1 MDTFDY
7 IVVGAGSAGCVLA
20 NRLSADPG
28 NSVLLLE
35 AGGRDWHP
43 LIHVPVGF
51 WKMVDRPSVNW
62 CFDTEPETGTGRR
75 RLPIP
80 RGRVLG
86 GSSSIN
92 AMLYVR
98 GQARDYDT
106 WAQLGNRGWSYREV
120 LPHFK
125 RSERFERGGD
135 DFRGGDGE
143 LNVADM
149 MERHPLPDAFV
160 EAGTELGYAKNPDCN
175 GPSQEGF
182 GYYQVTQRRGRRH
195 STARAFLNPARR
207 RSNLTIRTRALAH
220 RVLVE
225 NGRAVGVRYGSA
237 RTRGNTATEVR
248 ARREVVLAAGAVQSP
263 QLLELSGIGQP
274 DLLRQHDI
282 PVVHEL
288 PGVGENYRDHY
299 LSAVAWRVR
308 HSRTL
313 NEDTR
318 GLPFVL
324 AALRYA
330 ATRRGAFTCTA
341 AGVAHAFV
349 RTRPELETPDLQFD
363 FAHASHVPG
372 KKGTLEREPGMT
384 LSVWQLR
391 PESRGSIH
399 IKRADP
405 TAPPAIRPNFLSEQ
419 MDRDTL
425 VEGIRI
431 ARRIGDAPS
440 LARYREHELSPG
452 AEVRTY
458 DEILDFCRRAGS
470 TVFHPAGTCKMG
482 RDAGAVVDERL
493 RVRGLDGLRVA
504 DASIMP
510 TLVSGNTN
518 APAIMIGEKGAAM
531 ILEDHR
537 DERRNPR
544 GPEVATCS

>member
-1 MDTFDY
+1 MDEFDY

-43 LIHVPVGF
+43 LIHVPLGF

-62 CFDTEPETGTGRR
+62 CFDTEPEAGTGHR

-80 RGRVLG
+80 RGKVLG

-106 WAQLGNRGWSYREV
+106 WAQLGNRGWSYEAV

-135 DFRGGDGE
+135 GFRGGDGE
-143 LNVADM
+143 LNVADV
-149 MERHPLPDAFV
+149 MERHPLLDAFV
-160 EAGTELGYAKNPDCN
+160 EAGTELGYAKNPDYN
-175 GPSQEGF
+175 GASQEGF
-182 GYYQVTQRRGRRH
+182 GYYQVTQQRGRRH
-195 STARAFLNPARR
+195 STARAFLDPARR
-207 RSNLTIRTRALAH
+207 RSNLTIRTRALTH

-237 RTRGNTATEVR
+237 RARGNTATEVR

-274 DLLRQHDI
+274 DLLREHDI
-282 PVVHEL
+282 PIVHEL

-318 GLPFVL
+318 GARFAL
-324 AALRYA
+324 AALQYG
-330 ATRRGAFTCTA
+330 ATRRGAFTYTA
-341 AGVAHAFV
+341 GIAHAFV

-363 FAHASHVPG
+363 FSHASHVPG

-384 LSVWQLR
+384 LSVWPLR

-405 TAPPAIRPNFLSEQ
+405 TAPPAIRPNFLSEGV
-419 MDRDTL
+419 DRDAL

-470 TVFHPAGTCKMG
+470 TVFHPTGTCKMG
-482 RDAGAVVDERL
+482 RDAAAVVDERL
-493 RVRGLDGLRVA
+493 RVRGLEGLRVA

-510 TLVSGNTN
+510 TPVSGNTN

-531 ILEDHR
+531 ILEDHQ
-537 DERRNPR
+537 DDRRKPR
-544 GPEVATCS
+544 GPGVAACS

>member
-1 MDTFDY
+1 MDEFDY
-7 IVVGAGSAGCVLA
+7 VVVGAGSAGCVLA

-51 WKMVDRPSVNW
+51 WKLVDRPSVNW
-62 CFDTEPETGTGRR
+62 CFDTEPEAGTDHR

-80 RGRVLG
+80 RGKVLG

-92 AMLYVR
+92 GMLYVR

-106 WAQLGNRGWSYREV
+106 WAQLGNQGWSYEEV
-120 LPHFK
+120 LPHFR

-135 DFRGGDGE
+135 DLRGGDGE
-143 LNVADM
+143 LNVADAI
-149 MERHPLPDAFV
+149 ERHPLLDAFV
-160 EAGTELGYAKNPDCN
+160 EAGTELGYAKNPDYN
-175 GPSQEGF
+175 RASQEGF

-195 STARAFLNPARR
+195 STARAFLSPARR
-207 RSNLTIRTRALAH
+207 RPNLTIRTRALAH

-237 RTRGNTATEVR
+237 RARGNTATEVR
-248 ARREVVLAAGAVQSP
+248 ARRDVILAAGAVQSP

-274 DLLRQHDI
+274 DLLREHDI
-282 PVVHEL
+282 PVVQEL

-299 LSAVAWRVR
+299 LSKVAWRVR

-318 GLPFVL
+318 GARFAL
-324 AALRYA
+324 AALQYA
-330 ATRRGAFTCTA
+330 AARRGAFTCTA
-341 AGVAHAFV
+341 GIAHAFV

-372 KKGTLEREPGMT
+372 RKGTLEREPGMT
-384 LSVWQLR
+384 LGVWQLR

-419 MDRDTL
+419 VDRDAL

-470 TVFHPAGTCKMG
+470 TVFHPVGTCRMG
-482 RDAGAVVDERL
+482 RDAEAVVDERL
-493 RVRGLDGLRVA
+493 RVRGLEGLRVA

-510 TLVSGNTN
+510 TMVSGNTN

-537 DERRNPR
+537 DDRRKPR
-544 GPEVATCS
+544 GPGAATRS